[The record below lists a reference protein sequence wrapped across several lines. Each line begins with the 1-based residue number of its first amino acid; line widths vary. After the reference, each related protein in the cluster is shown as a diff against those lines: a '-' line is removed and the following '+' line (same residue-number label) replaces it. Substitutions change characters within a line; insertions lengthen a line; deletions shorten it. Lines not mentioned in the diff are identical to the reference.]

1 MCPLVLSASEK
12 FVLLSTGLTDKM
24 NPSDE
29 SAFATRLRQLIQNLR
44 IKDIEF
50 AQQGGITKQTLSTY
64 LKGRSEP
71 SRATMANWVKIFQ
84 IDGTWLLTGEGEMFR
99 GAASENQLSVPT
111 EETSPSLSAVQREM
125 LTYKRLQTEL
135 GSKPERIADG
145 IDAIIMGKT
154 THNKSTYKTA
164 ESPAD
169 PGYHKVHEP
178 GVDFGEEA

>member
-1 MCPLVLSASEK
+1 
-12 FVLLSTGLTDKM
+12 
-24 NPSDE
+24 
-29 SAFATRLRQLIQNLR
+29 
-44 IKDIEF
+44 
-50 AQQGGITKQTLSTY
+50 
-64 LKGRSEP
+64 
-71 SRATMANWVKIFQ
+71 
-84 IDGTWLLTGEGEMFR
+84 
-99 GAASENQLSVPT
+99 
-111 EETSPSLSAVQREM
+111 M